1 MSDAVEPV
9 ELPVVAAVVQFGDA
23 AIFDEAKFWCVHGG
37 NHLPQ
42 QFSFKLRVNDHDD
55 RLVGIAERVA
65 DSFDNRTGSRSMLC
79 FGFAFFADPPSIGV
93 DGGIGN
99 AVTVGKEA
107 DNVLV
112 SQSGTALRRIRTVS
126 AKTSALFEHVVPN
139 LQRPLGCIGNES
151 HRLQRSLERAGDQMI
166 ERQTFHPLG
175 KMVRLQTA
183 NRGNR
188 RIFDAFVGRPGIVL
202 AFGMSDQV

>member
-1 MSDAVEPV
+1 MSDAVEPI
-9 ELPVVAAVVQFGDA
+9 ELPMLAAVVQFGDA

-42 QFSFKLRVNDHDD
+42 QLSFELRVNHHDD
-55 RLVGIAERVA
+55 RLVGTAERLA
-65 DSFDNRTGSRSMLC
+65 DSFNNRAGSRSMLF
-79 FGFAFFADPPSIGV
+79 FGFAILSNPPSIGV

-99 AVTVGKEA
+99 AVNVRKVA

-112 SQSGTALRRIRTVS
+112 SQSGTALGCIRTVTT
-126 AKTSALFEHVVPN
+126 KTTALFKYVMPN

-166 ERQTFHPLG
+166 ERQTFHPLR
-175 KMVRLQTA
+175 KMVRL
-183 NRGNR
+183 
-188 RIFDAFVGRPGIVL
+188 
-202 AFGMSDQV
+202 